1 MEKVK
6 QFIDIMSKEA
16 GYVIAILA
24 FVVALFVIAIVSEK
38 IIDRNNQTK
47 VSTSK
52 KVALIGIFSA
62 LAGVLMYF
70 EIPLPFAPSFYG
82 VDLSEVPVMISGFML
97 GPVAGVVT
105 EFLKI
110 VIKLVIKS
118 TSTAYIGEFAN
129 FVVGCTFVIPATVIY
144 KIKKTKKMATIGLIT
159 GTVTMIIA
167 GCFVN
172 AFIMLPAFARFY
184 GGMPMSALI
193 EMGTEVNANITN
205 LFTFIILAVAPF
217 NLVKGLAITVVVA
230 LVYKK
235 ISKLIKTRL

>member
-1 MEKVK
+1 MEKIK

-24 FVVALFVIAIVSEK
+24 FVIGLFLIAVICERV
-38 IIDRNNQTK
+38 IDRKSETK
-47 VSTSK
+47 IATSK
-52 KVALIGIFSA
+52 RVALIGIFSA

-70 EIPLPFAPSFYG
+70 EIPMPFAPSFYG

-110 VIKLVIKS
+110 VIKLVIKP

-129 FVVGCTFVIPATVIY
+129 FIVGCTFVIPATIMY
-144 KIKKTKKMATIGLIT
+144 KIKKSKKMATMGMAT
-159 GTVTMIIA
+159 GTIVMIVA

-172 AFIMLPAFARFY
+172 AFILLPAFARFY

-193 EMGTEVNANITN
+193 EMGTKVNSNITN
-205 LFTFIILAVAPF
+205 LFTFVVLAVAPL
-217 NLVKGLAITVVVA
+217 NLVKGIAITVVVT

>member
-24 FVVALFVIAIVSEK
+24 FVIALFVIAIVCER
-38 IIDRNNQTK
+38 IIDKNNQSK
-47 VSTSK
+47 IATSK
-52 KVALIGIFSA
+52 KVALIGIFA
-62 LAGVLMYF
+62 AVAGVLMYF
-70 EIPLPFAPSFYG
+70 EIPMPFAPSFYG

-105 EFLKI
+105 EFVKI
-110 VIKLVIKS
+110 IVKLAIKP

-129 FVVGCTFVIPATVIY
+129 FIVGCTFVIPATIIY

-159 GTVTMIIA
+159 GTVVMIIA

-172 AFIMLPAFARFY
+172 AFILLPAFARFF

-193 EMGTEVNANITN
+193 EMGTKVNGNITN
-205 LFTFIILAVAPF
+205 LFTFIILAVAPL
-217 NLVKGLAITVVVA
+217 NLVTVVVA

>member
-6 QFIDIMSKEA
+6 QFINIMSKEA
-16 GYVIAILA
+16 GYVIAILV

>member
-1 MEKVK
+1 MESLKK
-6 QFIDIMSKEA
+6 FIDIMSKEA

-24 FVVALFVIAIVSEK
+24 FVVGLFVVAIICEK
-38 IIDRNNQTK
+38 IIDAKSGTK
-47 VSTSK
+47 IATSK
-52 KVALIGIFSA
+52 RVALIGIFAA

-70 EIPLPFAPSFYG
+70 EVPMPFAPSFYG

-110 VIKLVIKS
+110 VIKLAIKPS
-118 TSTAYIGEFAN
+118 STAYIGEFAN
-129 FVVGCTFVIPATVIY
+129 FIVGCTFVIPATIIY
-144 KIKKTKKMATIGLIT
+144 KIKKTKKMATIGMAT
-159 GTVTMIIA
+159 GTVTMIVA

-172 AFIMLPAFARFY
+172 AFILLPAFARFY
-184 GGMPMSALI
+184 GGMPLSALI
-193 EMGTEVNANITN
+193 AMGTEVNSNITN
-205 LFTFIILAVAPF
+205 LFTFIILAVAPL
-217 NLVKGLAITVVVA
+217 NLVKGLVITIVTS

>member
-1 MEKVK
+1 MEKLK

-24 FVVALFVIAIVSEK
+24 FVVALFVIAIVCEK
-38 IIDRNNQTK
+38 MIDKSTEK
-47 VSTSK
+47 KIDTSK
-52 KVALIGIFSA
+52 RVALIGIFAA

-70 EIPLPFAPSFYG
+70 EIPMPFAPSFYG

-97 GPVAGVVT
+97 GPVAGVIT

-110 VIKLVIKS
+110 VIKLVIKPS
-118 TSTAYIGEFAN
+118 STAYIGEFAN
-129 FVVGCTFVIPATVIY
+129 FIVGCTFVIPATIIY
-144 KIKKTKKMATIGLIT
+144 KIKKTKKMATIGMAT
-159 GTVTMIIA
+159 GTVVMIVA

-172 AFIMLPAFARFY
+172 AFILLPAFARFY

-193 EMGTEVNANITN
+193 DMGTKVNGNITN
-205 LFTFIILAVAPF
+205 LFTFIILAVAPL
-217 NLVKGLAITVVVA
+217 NLVKGLAITIVTT